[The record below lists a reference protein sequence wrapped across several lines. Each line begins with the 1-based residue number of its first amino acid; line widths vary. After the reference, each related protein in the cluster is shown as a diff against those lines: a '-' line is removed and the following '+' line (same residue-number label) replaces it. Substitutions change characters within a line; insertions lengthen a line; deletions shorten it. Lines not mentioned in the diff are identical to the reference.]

1 MPLRL
6 IAVTILM
13 IPASVFACLWDQD
26 TLEMERQK
34 VPSALEVITGKFLRH
49 SDTYYHWRI
58 KDRESR
64 VDELSID
71 AFLKTDLAVA
81 YFKLGDI
88 ERAIEIQLEVEAK
101 NPGQYETYANLAT
114 FYIESGQYDEGI
126 KFVEKAIEINAEAH
140 FGRAIY
146 QKLLAMYL
154 KLRIEE
160 DGGEL
165 TLPLNRKDTKMNIV
179 KFRDY
184 IGVTEPVDEK
194 LQDRDV
200 YITTFHSFVSFYFN
214 HHGEGYKSTDAIM
227 GMVGILRFADHTS
240 PIFLEAIGDLLSK
253 DGYEGEQRLAARAYL
268 KASYGVTDEAV
279 KAEYQ
284 KLAQDILHS
293 QVFGENRNDNAAKLA
308 DIAKVFAA
316 ELIESEEFFKE
327 ITEHE
332 KGWVARDLDLDGEFK
347 KVYLSEPEIK
357 HRSGSGSRG
366 ALSESRSRM
375 RWIVIV
381 GLSSIVLVITGRRFV
396 IRAKRN
402 QSTSVD

>member
-1 MPLRL
+1 MPIRL
-6 IAVTILM
+6 IALTILL
-13 IPASVFACLWDQD
+13 IPASVLACLWDQD

-49 SDTYYHWRI
+49 SDIYYHWRI

-64 VDELSID
+64 VDEFSID

-88 ERAIEIQLEVEAK
+88 QRAIEIQLEVEAK

-126 KFVEKAIEINAEAH
+126 KFVEKAIEMNADAH

-154 KLRIEE
+154 KLRTEE

-165 TLPLNRKDTKMNIV
+165 TLPLNRKDSKMNIV

-184 IGVTEPVDEK
+184 IGVIEPVDEE

-214 HHGEGYKSTDAIM
+214 HHGEGYESTDAIM
-227 GMVGILRFADHTS
+227 GMVGIMRFADHTS
-240 PIFLEAIGDLLSK
+240 PILLEAIGDLLSK
-253 DGYEGEQRLAARAYL
+253 DGFEGEQRLAARAYL
-268 KASYGVTDEAV
+268 KASYGVSDEAV

-284 KLAQDILHS
+284 KLAQSILHS
-293 QVFGENRNDNAAKLA
+293 QVFGENRNNNAAKLA
-308 DIAKVFAA
+308 VIAKAFAV
-316 ELIESEEFFKE
+316 ELLESDEFFNE
-327 ITEHE
+327 ISGYE
-332 KGWVARDLDLDGEFK
+332 KDWVDRDLDLDREFK

-357 HRSGSGSRG
+357 HRSVSGSRG
-366 ALSESRSRM
+366 ALVESRTSM
-375 RWIVIV
+375 RWIVII
-381 GLSSIVLVITGRRFV
+381 GLSSIVLVIAGRRFV
-396 IRAKRN
+396 MRAKRN
-402 QSTSVD
+402 QWSSAD

>member
-1 MPLRL
+1 MPIRL
-6 IAVTILM
+6 IILTVLLL
-13 IPASVFACLWDQD
+13 PASVIACLWDKD

-49 SDTYYHWRI
+49 SDAYYHWRI

-64 VDELSID
+64 LEELNID

-88 ERAIEIQLEVEAK
+88 DRAIEIQLEVEEK
-101 NPGQYETYANLAT
+101 NPGQYESYANLAT

-126 KFVEKAIEINAEAH
+126 KFVEKAMEINADAH

-160 DGGEL
+160 DGGTL
-165 TLPLNRKDTKMNIV
+165 NLPLKRKDSKMNIV

-184 IGVTEPVDEK
+184 IGVTEPVDEE

-200 YITTFHSFVSFYFN
+200 YISTFHSFVSFYFN
-214 HHGEGYKSTDAIM
+214 HHGEGYESTEAIM

-240 PIFLEAIGDLLSK
+240 PILLEAIGDLLSK
-253 DGYEGEQRLAARAYL
+253 DGYEGEQRLSARAYL
-268 KASYGVTDEAV
+268 KASYAVSDETI

-293 QVFGENRNDNAAKLA
+293 QVFGENREDNSAKLA
-308 DIAKVFAA
+308 VIAKAFAA
-316 ELIESEEFFKE
+316 ELKESGEFFDE
-327 ITEHE
+327 ITGYETD
-332 KGWVARDLDLDGEFK
+332 WVDRGLDLDEEFK
-347 KVYLSEPEIK
+347 KVYLSEPAITSTIENK
-357 HRSGSGSRG
+357 TS
-366 ALSESRSRM
+366 M
-375 RWIVIV
+375 RRIIVI
-381 GLSSIVLVITGRRFV
+381 GLFSIVLVIAGRRIIF
-396 IRAKRN
+396 RGKRDHW
-402 QSTSVD
+402 TSVD